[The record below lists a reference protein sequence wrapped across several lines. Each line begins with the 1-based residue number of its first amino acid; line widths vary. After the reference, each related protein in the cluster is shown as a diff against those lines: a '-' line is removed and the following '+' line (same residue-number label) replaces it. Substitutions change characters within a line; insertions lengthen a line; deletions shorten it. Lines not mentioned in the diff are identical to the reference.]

1 MGADAPVIPSMPH
14 RWARNSKGRVSSL
27 LLAGTIALLLSG
39 QTHAQTPEQ
48 PPASATPTAEPP
60 AEPPPQTEPVQSESV
75 PGDEPAPEPADQQ
88 AAEEQ
93 APADAPV
100 ESQAAE
106 EPLPATNPGAIDPNA
121 VSEGPLRDPVLQQD
135 ESDPRPLERE
145 PDPQSEKDDIAA
157 AGPPPPD
164 ASPMEICAQPAESDL
179 TVLQRVRRSLT
190 VTACASS
197 AWLDGLF
204 GDQIHYDD
212 YHATYGTVTLG
223 GLWSDYDGFDPRL
236 RFRARLQLPQWNERI
251 SAFAGRVGE
260 DDYVSDTEGDFDALP
275 TRQFGTLED
284 ESVLLGLGYSS
295 PKRTGNDFDA
305 GVGVRVDVPLDPY
318 ARARYEVVRSFAD
331 RYVFSAR
338 ETVFWQNTEGF
349 GTTTRVNIDR
359 VISDR
364 FLLRWSNLGKYT
376 EETTGMEWYTQIT
389 LFQSVGQRTG
399 LAWQAQMEG
408 ATDNEVQ
415 ITRNAARLILRRQL
429 TPEWLILE
437 LRGGVSWPRRKLTE
451 DRDASPE
458 VGIAFEMQFGQK
470 RDRVRPR

>member
-1 MGADAPVIPSMPH
+1 MRADAPVITAMPH
-14 RWARNSKGRVSSL
+14 RWADRTRGGVTSL

-39 QTHAQTPEQ
+39 PARGQTPE
-48 PPASATPTAEPP
+48 PPP
-60 AEPPPQTEPVQSESV
+60 AEEPVVPVPAAETPPEPTPPAPEPVQPE
-75 PGDEPAPEPADQQ
+75 PGDEPQPEQPI
-88 AAEEQ
+88 
-93 APADAPV
+93 
-100 ESQAAE
+100 
-106 EPLPATNPGAIDPNA
+106 PATDPNAVDPGA

-135 ESDPRPLERE
+135 EADPRPLERE
-145 PDPQSEKDDIAA
+145 PDEAPEGAEV
-157 AGPPPPD
+157 AGPPAPD
-164 ASPMEICAQPAESDL
+164 ASPMEICAQPAEDDL

-212 YHATYGTVTLG
+212 YHATYGTVTAG
-223 GLWSDYDGFDPRL
+223 GIWSDYDGFDPRL
-236 RFRARLQLPQWNERI
+236 RFRARLQLPQWDERI

-359 VISDR
+359 IISDR

-376 EETTGMEWYTQIT
+376 EETIGMEWYTQVT

-437 LRGGVSWPRRKLTE
+437 LRGGVSWPRRKLSE
-451 DRDASPE
+451 DRDPSPE

>member
-1 MGADAPVIPSMPH
+1 MRGEAPSIGAISE
-14 RWARNSKGRVSSL
+14 RYGARPIR
-27 LLAGTIALLLSG
+27 LATLTALLPLILALAFLSS
-39 QTHAQTPEQ
+39 TTAAAQTPEP
-48 PPASATPTAEPP
+48 PPAPAVDEPD
-60 AEPPPQTEPVQSESV
+60 PQTEPVQSEVV
-75 PGDEPAPEPADQQ
+75 PQDEPQDEPQPGVAP
-88 AAEEQ
+88 
-93 APADAPV
+93 DAV
-100 ESQAAE
+100 
-106 EPLPATNPGAIDPNA
+106 NPDDVNQ
-121 VSEGPLRDPVLQQD
+121 GPLRDPLLQQD
-135 ESDPRPLERE
+135 ESDPRTLERE
-145 PDPQSEKDDIAA
+145 PDQKPEDDALA
-157 AGPPPPD
+157 AGPPVED
-164 ASPMEICAQPAESDL
+164 ASPMEICAAPPEEDL

-212 YHATYGTVTLG
+212 YHATYGTVTAG

-236 RFRARLQLPQWNERI
+236 RFRARLQLPQWDERI

-275 TRQFGTLED
+275 TRQFGMLED

-295 PKRTGNDFDA
+295 PERTGNDFDA
-305 GVGVRVDVPLDPY
+305 GVGVRVDLPLDPY
-318 ARARYEVVRSFAD
+318 ARARYEVVRTFAE
-331 RYVFSAR
+331 RYVFNAR

-376 EETTGMEWYTQIT
+376 EETLGLEWYTQLT

-399 LAWQAQMEG
+399 LAWQAQIEG

-415 ITRNAARLILRRQL
+415 LTRHAVRLIMRRQL

-437 LRGGVSWPRRKLTE
+437 LRGGVGWPRRHLYEKRE
-451 DRDASPE
+451 ASPE
-458 VGIAFEMQFGQK
+458 VGIAVEMQFGQK
-470 RDRVRPR
+470 RDRVRPN

>member
-1 MGADAPVIPSMPH
+1 
-14 RWARNSKGRVSSL
+14 
-27 LLAGTIALLLSG
+27 
-39 QTHAQTPEQ
+39 
-48 PPASATPTAEPP
+48 
-60 AEPPPQTEPVQSESV
+60 V
-75 PGDEPAPEPADQQ
+75 PGDEPAPATEPPTNQ
-88 AAEEQ
+88 
-93 APADAPV
+93 
-100 ESQAAE
+100 S
-106 EPLPATNPGAIDPNA
+106 LPAVDPKAVDPNA

-135 ESDPRPLERE
+135 ESDPRTLERE
-145 PDPQSEKDDIAA
+145 PDALDV
-157 AGPPPPD
+157 GPPPTVST
-164 ASPMEICAQPAESDL
+164 SPMEICAQPPEDDL
-179 TVLQRVRRSLT
+179 TMLQKVRRSLT

-204 GDQIHYDD
+204 GDQIHYDE

-236 RFRARLQLPQWNERI
+236 RFRARLQLPQWDERI

-295 PKRTGNDFDA
+295 PERTGNDFDA

-318 ARARYEVVRSFAD
+318 ARARYEIVRSFAD

-349 GTTTRVNIDR
+349 GTTTRVNLDR

-376 EETTGMEWYTQIT
+376 EETIGMEWYTQIT

-451 DRDASPE
+451 DRDPSPE

>member
-1 MGADAPVIPSMPH
+1 MGADAPVITAIPR
-14 RWARNSKGRVSSL
+14 RWARHSTGGAALL
-27 LLAGTIALLLSG
+27 LLAGTASLLLSEPAD
-39 QTHAQTPEQ
+39 AQTPELP
-48 PPASATPTAEPP
+48 PPAQEPVAPEAAPPAPETPVTESPVAELPATEPP
-60 AEPPPQTEPVQSESV
+60 AQTEPVQPVPEPT
-75 PGDEPAPEPADQQ
+75 PGDEP
-88 AAEEQ
+88 
-93 APADAPV
+93 
-100 ESQAAE
+100 
-106 EPLPATNPGAIDPNA
+106 LPASDPEAVDPDA
-121 VSEGPLRDPVLQQD
+121 VSEGPLRDPVLQQN
-135 ESDPRPLERE
+135 ESDPRTLERE
-145 PDPQSEKDDIAA
+145 PDTEAEEAA
-157 AGPPPPD
+157 VAGPPAPP
-164 ASPMEICAQPAESDL
+164 ASPMEICAQPPEEDL

-236 RFRARLQLPQWNERI
+236 RFRARLQLPQWDERI

-305 GVGVRVDVPLDPY
+305 GVGVRVDVPVDPY

-349 GTTTRVNIDR
+349 GTTTRINLDR

-364 FLLRWSNLGKYT
+364 FLLRWGNLAKYT
-376 EETTGMEWYTQIT
+376 EETTGVEWYTQVT

-437 LRGGVSWPRRKLTE
+437 LRGGVSWPRRKLHE
-451 DRDASPE
+451 ERDASPE

-470 RDRVRPR
+470 RDRMRPR

>member
-1 MGADAPVIPSMPH
+1 MPH
-14 RWARNSKGRVSSL
+14 RWADRTRGVTSL

-39 QTHAQTPEQ
+39 PARAQTPE
-48 PPASATPTAEPP
+48 PPP
-60 AEPPPQTEPVQSESV
+60 AEEPVVPVPAAETPPEPPPPAPEPVQPE
-75 PGDEPAPEPADQQ
+75 PGDEPQPEQPI
-88 AAEEQ
+88 
-93 APADAPV
+93 
-100 ESQAAE
+100 
-106 EPLPATNPGAIDPNA
+106 PATDPNAVDPDA

-135 ESDPRPLERE
+135 EADPRPLERE
-145 PDPQSEKDDIAA
+145 PDKAA
-157 AGPPPPD
+157 EGAEVAGPPAPD
-164 ASPMEICAQPAESDL
+164 ASPMEICAQPPENDL

-212 YHATYGTVTLG
+212 YHATYGTVTAG

-236 RFRARLQLPQWNERI
+236 RFRARLQLPQWDERI

-359 VISDR
+359 IISDR

-376 EETTGMEWYTQIT
+376 EETIGMEWYTQVT

-437 LRGGVSWPRRKLTE
+437 LRGGVSWPRRKLSE
-451 DRDASPE
+451 DRDPSPE